1 MCLSTAYKNE
11 KRDDAIL
18 ATYVAQVK
26 VQRGKVMLYDVIGRE
41 TEVAG
46 TLSYIDLEGGTVII
60 NADVA

>member
-1 MCLSTAYKNE
+1 M
-11 KRDDAIL
+11 
-18 ATYVAQVK
+18 AQVK
-26 VQRGKVMLYDVIGRE
+26 VQPGKVMLYDVIGRE